1 MDIDFGTIKFFD
13 KYVSTRISR
22 FEHDI
27 VNIKVVLFKQYFI
40 CRNVATGDNIKKLE
54 LSMSSL
60 DLTVPSEMDKTTK
73 DLGFLEAIPTTSTGI
88 SHRSLR
94 TRKPTSY
101 PDDKLRSTRG
111 RTIERIRKSSSFT
124 NAITKEDIKQIY
136 LNNKVGKMKVTLLE
150 TIFEE
155 NQPDSNV
162 SNGNFNLFGRK
173 LKRSLSCSD
182 GTNITKTL
190 KDKRKRRAKK
200 INALRLGRISM
211 DTFRNRLRLMHGCDE
226 DDDLDDD
233 DLIQIERSSQPFEL
247 RRSMSDSSTSFH
259 SSVAQCLSDDDED
272 DST

>member
-13 KYVSTRISR
+13 KS
-22 FEHDI
+22 
-27 VNIKVVLFKQYFI
+27 
-40 CRNVATGDNIKKLE
+40 VATGDNIKKLE

-60 DLTVPSEMDKTTK
+60 DLTVPSEMDKSTK
-73 DLGFLEAIPTTSTGI
+73 ELGFLEAIPTTSTGI

-94 TRKPTSY
+94 TRKPTTY
-101 PDDKLRSTRG
+101 HDDKLRSTRG
-111 RTIERIRKSSSFT
+111 RAIERIRKSSTFT
-124 NAITKEDIKQIY
+124 NATITKEDIKKIY

-155 NQPDSNV
+155 NLPNSNV

-190 KDKRKRRAKK
+190 KDKRKKRAKK

-211 DTFRNRLRLMHGCDE
+211 DTFKNRLRLMHRCEED
-226 DDDLDDD
+226 DDDLDDI
-233 DLIQIERSSQPFEL
+233 DLIPIESSSRPFEL

-259 SSVAQCLSDDDED
+259 SNAAQCPSDDDED